1 MSTKAA
7 ALEIEISPLDKI
19 ETLNRQADKIK
30 ESNRSRKLGISKHFE
45 SLYQI
50 LAESEAPVGVEELA
64 AEVEQPV

>member
-30 ESNRSRKLGISKHFE
+30 EANRSRKLGICKHFE
-45 SLYQI
+45 NLYQI
-50 LAESEAPVGVEELA
+50 LAESEVPEEVEELA